1 MKMKKRSLV
10 IRSIASALAVVLLV
24 GAGSLV
30 FAKAKDKGERVIS
43 IKVKRFEYS
52 PREITLKKGVPV
64 VLELKSLDV
73 PHGFNLPDLG
83 VRADVLPGLTAR
95 VRIVPTQTGRFVF
108 HCDIFCGTGH
118 EELEG
123 VILVKE

>member
-1 MKMKKRSLV
+1 MTQRKLAFCV
-10 IRSIASALAVVLLV
+10 AASAFGLVVLV
-24 GAGSLV
+24 GGSSLLL
-30 FAKAKDKGERVIS
+30 AKPKEQGERVVS
-43 IKVKRFEYS
+43 IKVKRFEYM
-52 PREITLKKGVPV
+52 PKEVTLKKGVPV

-95 VRIVPTQTGRFVF
+95 VRIVPKQTGRFVF

-118 EELEG
+118 EDLEG
-123 VILVKE
+123 AIIVKE

>member
-1 MKMKKRSLV
+1 MKQHKV
-10 IRSIASALAVVLLV
+10 GIRGIASALAVVLMV

-30 FAKAKDKGERVIS
+30 LAKSKDQGERVVP
-43 IKVKRFEYS
+43 IKVKRFEYM
-52 PREITLKKGVPV
+52 PKEVTLKKGVPV

-83 VRADVLPGLTAR
+83 VRADVLPGQTAR
-95 VRIVPTQTGRFVF
+95 VRIVPKQAGRFVF

-118 EELEG
+118 EDLEG
-123 VILVKE
+123 AIVVKE

>member
-1 MKMKKRSLV
+1 MKQRKLV
-10 IRSIASALAVVLLV
+10 VLGIASSFALISLV

-30 FAKAKDKGERVIS
+30 LAKPKDHGERVVR
-43 IKVKRFEYS
+43 IKVKRFEYL
-52 PREITLKKGVPV
+52 PKEITLKKGVPV
-64 VLELKSLDV
+64 VLELESLDV

-83 VRADVLPGLTAR
+83 VRADVLPGRTAR
-95 VRIVPTQTGRFVF
+95 VRIVPEQAGRFAF

-123 VILVKE
+123 AIVVKE

>member
-1 MKMKKRSLV
+1 MNMKKPSLV
-10 IRSIASALAVVLLV
+10 ARGIASALAIVLLV

-30 FAKAKDKGERVIS
+30 LAKPKDKGERVIS
-43 IKVKRFEYS
+43 IKVKRFEYM
-52 PREITLKKGVPV
+52 PKEITLKKGVPV

-73 PHGFNLPDLG
+73 PHGFNLPELG

-95 VRIVPTQTGRFVF
+95 VHIVPARTGRFVF

-123 VILVKE
+123 AIVVKD

>member
-1 MKMKKRSLV
+1 MKQRKLV
-10 IRSIASALAVVLLV
+10 VLGVASAFALISLV

-30 FAKAKDKGERVIS
+30 LAKPKERGERVVH
-43 IKVKRFEYS
+43 IKVKRFEYL
-52 PREITLKKGVPV
+52 PKEITLKKGVPV
-64 VLELKSLDV
+64 VLELESLDV

-83 VRADVLPGLTAR
+83 VRADVLPGRTAR
-95 VRIVPTQTGRFVF
+95 VRIVPKEAGRFVF

-123 VILVKE
+123 AIVVKE

>member
-1 MKMKKRSLV
+1 MSTRNLV
-10 IRSIASALAVVLLV
+10 VRRIASALAVVLLV

-30 FAKAKDKGERVIS
+30 FAKTKDKGERVIS

-52 PREITLKKGVPV
+52 PKEITLKKGVPV

-108 HCDIFCGTGH
+108 HCDIFCGMGH
-118 EELEG
+118 LG
-123 VILVKE
+123 MKGKLVVE

>member
-1 MKMKKRSLV
+1 MVKRKVGIGAMVSTV
-10 IRSIASALAVVLLV
+10 SVVLLI
-24 GAGSLV
+24 GAASLAL
-30 FAKAKDKGERVIS
+30 AKSKDQGERVVP
-43 IKVKRFEYS
+43 IKVKRFEYM
-52 PREITLKKGVPV
+52 PKEVTLKKGVPV

-83 VRADVLPGLTAR
+83 VRADVLPGQTAR
-95 VRIVPTQTGRFVF
+95 VRIVPKQTGRFVF

-123 VILVKE
+123 AIVVKE

>member
-1 MKMKKRSLV
+1 MVKRKV
-10 IRSIASALAVVLLV
+10 GIGAMVSAVSVVLLL
-24 GAGSLV
+24 GAASLV
-30 FAKAKDKGERVIS
+30 LAKAKDQGERVIP
-43 IKVKRFEYS
+43 IKVKRFEYM
-52 PREITLKKGVPV
+52 PKEVTLKKGVPV

-83 VRADVLPGLTAR
+83 VRADVLPGQTAR
-95 VRIVPTQTGRFVF
+95 VRVVPKQTGRFVF

-123 VILVKE
+123 AIVVKE